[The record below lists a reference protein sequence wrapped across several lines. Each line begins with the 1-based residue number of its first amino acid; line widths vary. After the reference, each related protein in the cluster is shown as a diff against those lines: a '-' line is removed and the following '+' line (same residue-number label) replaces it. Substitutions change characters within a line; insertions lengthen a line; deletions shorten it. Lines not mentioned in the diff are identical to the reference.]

1 MDITFRVDS
10 SQQIGFGHLNRCINL
25 AQTLKKNNKITF
37 ICKKLNGS
45 NFSIIKKN
53 KFKLKI
59 ISNKNRIN
67 YFSKFSDANQTIR
80 LIKNKCDLL
89 IVDHYKLGYKWEKQ
103 IKKYVKKIL
112 VIDDYLNRKH
122 ICEFILNSN
131 FAVNKKKYKK
141 NFPKNTKFLL
151 GPKFCILNSAFQ
163 KKNSIDQKLKR
174 IFIFLG
180 TDNMNITQKIVKIFN
195 NEKISRYNLDVVLTT
210 KNKNFRTQKKI
221 LEKVKN
227 CNIYYNLSNLRNL
240 IAKSQMGLI
249 SGGQVIFECINLKLP
264 IIVFQTATNQ
274 HSSCKELMKRN
285 LIYFMGRFSNKKN
298 SKYLELIKKITQNNS
313 LRLKLSKNL
322 NNLID
327 GKGSLRV
334 KKILNV

>member
-53 KFKLKI
+53 KFRLKI

-112 VIDDYLNRKH
+112 IIDDYLNRKH

-131 FAVNKKKYKK
+131 FAVKKKSYKK
-141 NFPKNTKFLL
+141 YFPNYTKFLL
-151 GPKFCILNSAFQ
+151 GPKFCILNSSFQ
-163 KKNSIDQKLKR
+163 KKNSINKKLKR

-195 NEKISRYNLDVVLTT
+195 NEKISQYNLDVVLTT
-210 KNKNFRTQKKI
+210 KNKNFMTQKKI

-264 IIVFQTATNQ
+264 IIVFQTAKNQ

-285 LIYFMGRFSNKKN
+285 YTK
-298 SKYLELIKKITQNNS
+298 
-313 LRLKLSKNL
+313 
-322 NNLID
+322 
-327 GKGSLRV
+327 
-334 KKILNV
+334 